1 MDDHPMTDEELMH
14 EYAQG
19 DAQAL
24 GLIFERYKAL
34 ILNFCLRIL
43 RNRADAEDITAEV
56 FMVLCSNKYKPQAN
70 AKFSTWLYTIARNA
84 CISRIRQ
91 KKNVFSIWV
100 RNNREGD
107 YKQMDVADNKM
118 LPREEIEQKERAVA
132 IQNALTKL
140 PLIQKEAIVL
150 REYQNLNYDEIA
162 KVLNCSLAKV
172 KILIFRAREQ
182 LRQELPSLIQEGKS

>member
-24 GLIFERYKAL
+24 GLIFERYKTA

-56 FMVLCSNKYKPQAN
+56 FMVLCSNKYKSQTN

-84 CISRIRQ
+84 CISKIRQ
-91 KKNVFSIWV
+91 KKKMFSMWV
-100 RNNREGD
+100 KNNSEGG
-107 YKQMDVADNKM
+107 YEEMDLVDNKI
-118 LPREEIEQKERAVA
+118 LPREEVEQKEKAA
-132 IQNALTKL
+132 IIQKALTKL

-150 REYQNLNYDEIA
+150 REYQGLNYDEIA
-162 KVLNCSLAKV
+162 KVLDCSLSKV

-182 LRQELPSLIQEGKS
+182 LRQELPSLIQEGRI